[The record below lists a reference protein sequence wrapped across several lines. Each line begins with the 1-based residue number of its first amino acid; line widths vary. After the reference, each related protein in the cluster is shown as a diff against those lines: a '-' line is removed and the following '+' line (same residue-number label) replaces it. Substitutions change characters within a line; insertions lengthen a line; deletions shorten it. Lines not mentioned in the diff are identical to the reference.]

1 MDFSERLRRIDA
13 AIASKNHQQV
23 IDLCN
28 EYFEKSRYSLLLA
41 EKRGDARFNLK
52 QYEEASI
59 DFHNVLEA
67 GIHENETRIKLC
79 LINSK
84 VIADTE
90 VLYKENYPL
99 YRDSLNSD
107 PSTKQSLV
115 AIFGN
120 ELVTRVEQQAQQE
133 RLNQDKQDADVDDGS
148 DIAFDVVMYRKF
160 NPDLRGMTDSDLLM
174 HYKKAGIFEKRVASK
189 SSLRIKLHQLTKQA
203 PQDFSINSYKL
214 LNPDLYKNFE
224 NIYFGP
230 KKQLM
235 YLEHYLNAGRREKRE
250 YQFPRKYELA
260 QLDQNQF
267 SNQFNCAKN
276 LNQFLASQRKI
287 HLAPSMFTKPIVSFV
302 VPVYGRFDL
311 LLNLLFS
318 LESQIDQRFEVILHD
333 NASPDAIKEQFYS
346 KVNAKITLGEENLHY
361 LRACNLASDQA
372 KGSILVFLN
381 SDVELANDTVGS
393 LIESFEKQQ
402 NLGALGG
409 LVLHKD
415 QFVQEL
421 GGIIFADGSNKGIGR
436 GFGQEA
442 FWLSFPRKVDYVSGC
457 FLATS
462 KDLFIELGKFDERFL
477 PAYYEDLDYCIR
489 VAAKGL
495 DVIADPAIKITH
507 HEFGSQ
513 KKANEGLLL
522 QVKNRKQFVEK
533 HREYLKN
540 KLLVEDYRESQL
552 AGVSNFDTYAK
563 KILYIDDALP
573 DPKFGSGFGRA
584 KDIIDTLLS
593 LNCFI
598 THISTATTKNNN
610 TQIDDEYRIQD
621 SAIEFIKFCKFEQ
634 IASVLAHRPHFYD
647 CVIISRKHNME
658 YFLSYFKNFLGNATV
673 IFDVE
678 ALFSVRDFIVKS
690 ELSFKEMDYDAY
702 KKSAEFLNEIDIF
715 KYADVIWFAS
725 QLEKLIYEKGTDN
738 PKPAYEVGHTVHNL
752 PSKSQSFELRQ
763 GMVFLGGIP
772 EKTSPN
778 ADSID
783 LLIKEIIPG
792 LRKSGMNEP
801 FYIMGNIEVP
811 EIEERI
817 KAYCAQDPHTHYLG
831 FMDRPEE
838 IIQKARI
845 FVAPSRIAAG
855 IPHKLTVPTKHGVP
869 IVTSSLIS
877 QQVFT
882 KDCFKS
888 SNSVDEFIANIEILY
903 RDRSKWHAASQQ
915 SSAYVR
921 QELNPKNYEAA
932 FMSLIK

>member
-1 MDFSERLRRIDA
+1 MDFSECLRLIDA
-13 AIASKNHQQV
+13 AIAIKNHQEV

-28 EYFEKSRYSLLLA
+28 EYFEKSSYSLLLA

-67 GIHENETRIKLC
+67 GIQENQTRIKLC

-84 VIADTE
+84 VIADKE

-99 YRDSLNSD
+99 LRDSLNGDLSA
-107 PSTKQSLV
+107 KQSLI

-120 ELVTRVEQQAQQE
+120 ELIARVEHQAQQE
-133 RLNQDKQDADVDDGS
+133 LLTKDKQDVDVDDGS
-148 DIAFDVVMYRKF
+148 DIEFDVVMYRKF
-160 NPDLRGMTDSDLLM
+160 NPDLRGMTDQDLLM

-189 SSLRIKLHQLTKQA
+189 SSLRIRLNLLTKQA
-203 PQDFSINSYKL
+203 PQDFSVNSYKL

-235 YLEHYLNAGRREKRE
+235 YLEHYLSSGRREKRE
-250 YQFPRKYELA
+250 YQFPRKYELE
-260 QLDQNQF
+260 QLDKNQF
-267 SNQFNCAKN
+267 SNQFNYAKN

-333 NASPDAIKEQFYS
+333 NASPESVKEQFYS
-346 KVNAKITLGEENLHY
+346 KINAKISLGEENLHY
-361 LRACNLASDQA
+361 LRACNLASEQA
-372 KGSILVFLN
+372 RGSILVFLN
-381 SDVELANDTVGS
+381 SDVELANDTVGC
-393 LIESFEKQQ
+393 LIDSFDKQK
-402 NLGALGG
+402 NLGVLGG

-421 GGIIFADGSNKGIGR
+421 GGVIFADGSNKGIGR

-462 KDLFIELGKFDERFL
+462 KDLFVNLGKFDEHFL
-477 PAYYEDLDYCIR
+477 PAYYEDLDYCTR

-513 KKANEGLLL
+513 KKVNEGLSL
-522 QVKNRKQFVEK
+522 QVKNRKQFVTK
-533 HREYLKN
+533 HREYLKK

-552 AGVSNFDTYAK
+552 GEVSDFGSYAK
-563 KILYIDDALP
+563 KVLYIDDAMP

-598 THISTATTKNNN
+598 THISTSIAKNNN
-610 TQIDDEYRIQD
+610 TQIDDEYRTED

-647 CVIISRKHNME
+647 CVIVSRKHNME

-678 ALFSVRDFIVKS
+678 ALFSVRDFIGKS
-690 ELSFKEMDYDAY
+690 ELNFKEIDYDAY
-702 KKSAEFLNEIDIF
+702 KKSAEFLSEIEIF

-725 QLEKLIYEKGTDN
+725 QLEKLIYEKGVDN
-738 PKPAYEVGHTVHNL
+738 PKPAYEVGHSVHNL
-752 PSKSQSFELRQ
+752 PTKTQAFELRQ
-763 GMVFLGGIP
+763 GMVFLGGVP

-778 ADSID
+778 ADSIY

-811 EIEERI
+811 EIEKDI
-817 KAYCAQDPHTHYLG
+817 KAYCEQDPHTHYLG
-831 FMDRPEE
+831 FMDSPEE
-838 IIQKARI
+838 IIQKARVFI
-845 FVAPSRIAAG
+845 APSRIAAG
-855 IPHKLTVPTKHGVP
+855 IPHKLTLPAQHGVP
-869 IVTSSLIS
+869 IVTSGLIS

-888 SNSVDEFIANIEILY
+888 SNSIDEFISNIETLY
-903 RDRSKWHAASQQ
+903 RDRSHWQAASQK
-915 SSAYVR
+915 SRAYVN

-932 FMSLIK
+932 FLSLIK